1 MLIIATIWSER
12 QTEGGRERE
21 KKKKKLSL
29 PLADLYL
36 SIRDG
41 FKQATGAQ
49 EQQRGATLQSQ
60 RI

>member
-12 QTEGGRERE
+12 QTEGGEK